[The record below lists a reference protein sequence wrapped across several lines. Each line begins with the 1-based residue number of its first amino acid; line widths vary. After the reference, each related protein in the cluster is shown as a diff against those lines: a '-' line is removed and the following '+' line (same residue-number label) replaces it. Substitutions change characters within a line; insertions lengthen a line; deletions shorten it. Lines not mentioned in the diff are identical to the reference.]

1 MSASTVGGRTVVN
14 THVTSDKPPME
25 GRHSLRIETSE
36 LREYGDHTKVAGQQY
51 LLMRCRITAGP
62 DQGKTVFHR
71 FNLEGNFRAQYEQ
84 LCVALGVDGRDD
96 FAVEDFI
103 GGEFEAELKHGDEYN
118 GRSPAEIKKVYVQGE
133 IASNGGVKPQT
144 RSDFPFPS

>member
-25 GRHSLRIETSE
+25 GRHPLRIETSE
-36 LREYGDHTKVAGQQY
+36 LKEYGQHTKVAGQQY

-62 DQGKTVFHR
+62 DQGKTVFQR
-71 FNLEGNFRAQYEQ
+71 FNLEGSFRGQYEQ

-96 FAVEDFI
+96 FAVEDFV
-103 GGEFEAELKHGDEYN
+103 GGEFEADLKHGDEYQ
-118 GRSPAEIKKVYVQGE
+118 GRVQAEIKKIYVEGD
-133 IASNGGVKPQT
+133 IAANGGVKPEP
-144 RSDFPFPS
+144 RGDFPFS